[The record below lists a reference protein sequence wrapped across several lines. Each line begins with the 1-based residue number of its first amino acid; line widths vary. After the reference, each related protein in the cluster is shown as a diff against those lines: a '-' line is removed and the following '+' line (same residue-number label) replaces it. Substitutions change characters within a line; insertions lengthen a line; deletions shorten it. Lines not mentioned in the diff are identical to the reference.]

1 MVSVTDGGMNV
12 GPSLYE
18 PLTKREQEIL
28 IQLAEGLSNQEIADK
43 LYLAEKTVRWYN
55 TQIYSK
61 LDVRGRK
68 AAAKRAAE
76 LGYLRPSPAISAKY
90 SLPRQVTPFV
100 GRMREMAEISS
111 LLADANARL
120 VTILAP
126 GGMGK
131 TRLAVELAN
140 TLLEHYPDGIFFVPL
155 APLSKGNDVFLT
167 IAESIGFIFHG
178 PTDPQQQLLAYLKP
192 RSVLLV
198 LDNFEHVLEAASYV
212 DDILHTAS
220 NVHILTTSRER
231 LGLHSETTYILQG
244 LNFPMIENL
253 TNAADYDAVIL
264 FIQGARRVKPTF
276 ELHPDDLAPLAQIC
290 RLTAGM
296 PLALELAASW
306 LDALSLEHIAV
317 EIQSGLDILETD
329 WQDMPERH
337 RSIRATFEHTWR
349 GLTEVDQ
356 QVWMRLSV
364 FRGGFT
370 FAAAVAVAHAD
381 RHSLRR
387 LSHKALLEV
396 ADSGRYSIHELLR
409 QFGAEKLAQS
419 PEQAHTQAKHRMFFA
434 DFMADRQHD
443 ICGSRQFEA
452 VALIDPEFENLRL
465 AWLNAIQQEAWDM
478 LPKFLDSLWFYCEV
492 HTRSQE
498 GLALLQQAEKKLRSL
513 PTTTET
519 ELNLGCVLARLGW
532 FYYDL
537 GLVEDSI
544 AASEEAMQILRQA
557 NRPADLLAALYSRQ
571 VLALTH
577 NQFDIGVKLLQ
588 EGLDLA
594 RANEDSYWE
603 SHFLTW
609 SAISYIVRSDAD
621 ASRPLVEAGLAIGER
636 LENHWGMMRATTV
649 LGDVEEVQGHYQR
662 ARACFQRSLSIS
674 ERFGHNFTIATHNT
688 HLARIAFREGHCD
701 PAYRH
706 LRVALQALWEA
717 GYLWPSPF
725 PLVCVAEVLAAQNEW
740 VRAAEIL
747 GAIDDHLTTLHRN
760 DQSAHTLAEAV
771 RDKLGADPFARAW
784 ARGQQRE
791 LSTVIVELLQ
801 ELPR

>member
-1 MVSVTDGGMNV
+1 MNV
-12 GPSLYE
+12 GPSLSE

-28 IQLAEGLSNQEIADK
+28 AYLADNLTNQEIANK

-61 LDVRGRK
+61 LGVHGRK
-68 AAAKRAAE
+68 AAVERAAE
-76 LGYLRPSPAISAKY
+76 LGYFRPSPAISVTCN
-90 SLPRQVTPFV
+90 LPGHVTPFV
-100 GRMREMAEISS
+100 GRKREIAQIGS
-111 LLADANARL
+111 LLADANVRL

-131 TRLAVELAN
+131 TRLSVELAN
-140 TLLEHYPDGIFFVPL
+140 GLFENYSDGACFVPL
-155 APLSKGNDVFLT
+155 APLSEANDVFLT

-178 PTDPQQQLLAYLKP
+178 PADPQQQLLSFLKS
-192 RSVLLV
+192 RSILLV
-198 LDNFEHVLEAASYV
+198 LDNFEHVVAAARYV
-212 DDILHTAS
+212 DAILHTAP

-231 LGLHSETTYILQG
+231 LGLHSETVYILRG
-244 LNFPMIENL
+244 LDFPAPESVTDL
-253 TNAADYDAVIL
+253 VDSDAVRL
-264 FIQGARRVKPTF
+264 FMQGARRVKPNF
-276 ELHPDDLAPLAQIC
+276 ELQPDDLAHLTQIC

-296 PLALELAASW
+296 PLALELAAGW
-306 LDALSLEHIAV
+306 LDTLPLEHIAA
-317 EIQSGLDILETD
+317 EIQTGLDILEID
-329 WQDMPERH
+329 WQNIPDRH
-337 RSIRATFEHTWR
+337 RSIRATFEGTWR
-349 GLTEVDQ
+349 GLTETDQ
-356 QVWMRLSV
+356 QVFMRLSV

-370 FAAAVAVAHAD
+370 LAAAIAIAQAD

-396 ADSGRYSIHELLR
+396 SDNGRYSIHELLR

-419 PEQAHTQAKHRMFFA
+419 AEQTHTQAKHTTFFA
-434 DFMADRQHD
+434 DFMADRQRD
-443 ICGSRQFEA
+443 IRGGHQFEA

-465 AWLNAIQQEAWDM
+465 AWLNALQQQTWDV

-498 GLALLQQAEKKLRSL
+498 GLALLQQAEKELRSL
-513 PTTTET
+513 PITTET
-519 ELNLGCVLARLGW
+519 ELSLGCLLGRLGW

-537 GLVEDSI
+537 GLVEESI
-544 AASEEAMQILRQA
+544 AATEEAMQILRQA
-557 NRPADLLAALYSRQ
+557 DQPADLLAALYSRQ

-577 NQFDIGVKLLQ
+577 NQFDVGVRIVQ

-609 SAISYIVRSDAD
+609 SAISHIVRSDAE
-621 ASRPLVEAGLAIGER
+621 ASRPLVEAGLAIGEK

-649 LGDVEEVQGHYQR
+649 LGDVEEVQGNYPR

-688 HLARIAFREGHCD
+688 HLARIAFREGHSEA
-701 PAYRH
+701 AYRH

-725 PLVCVAEVLAAQNEW
+725 PLVCIAEMLAAQNEW
-740 VRAAEIL
+740 VQAAEIL
-747 GAIDDHLTTLHRN
+747 GTIDNHLSTLHRN
-760 DQSAHTLAEAV
+760 DQSARTLAEALTS
-771 RDKLGADPFARAW
+771 KLGVNALARAW
-784 ARGQQRE
+784 ERGQQRE
-791 LSTVIVELLQ
+791 LSTLIVELLQ